1 MEDGGVFKG
10 FSGCPKDLILGVFFL
25 LQCKIDNSTDMSLL
39 DEQLASA
46 RAQLSEK
53 ADQKNGTADTAAK
66 EKKELKDYSYS
77 NRKRAVAKAAAP
89 TLKERMERLQR
100 KVVVKGLHDGLR
112 ETTGGP
118 LLLPRG
124 TPSHLATANTEVLRR
139 IAQTLRK

>member
-1 MEDGGVFKG
+1 
-10 FSGCPKDLILGVFFL
+10 
-25 LQCKIDNSTDMSLL
+25 MSLL

-46 RAQLSEK
+46 RAQLSVK
-53 ADQKNGTADTAAK
+53 ADQKNGTADAAAK

-77 NRKRAVAKAAAP
+77 NRKRLSVAKAAAP

-100 KVVVKGLHDGLR
+100 KVVVKGLHDGLS
-112 ETTGGP
+112 ETTGP
-118 LLLPRG
+118 LLPRG